1 MTEEWAEELK
11 QMPFASKQKGRMC
24 ALLKAKSKVGGIS
37 RERKQYE
44 VLDISKKFRTSDGR
58 TIEIKQGT

>member
-1 MTEEWAEELK
+1 
-11 QMPFASKQKGRMC
+11 MPFASKQKGRMC
-24 ALLKAKSKVGGIS
+24 ALLKAKSKVGVIS

-44 VLDISKKFRTSDGR
+44 VLDLSKKVRTSDGR